1 MLLHSRLIVANHATH
16 FNPDGNASFLRP
28 LTSPPCTA
36 MTAGAGHSAAGMPI
50 IAITPSASVPSPSP
64 PSYVRPFASAS
75 VYKSR
80 VVELIA
86 HKAAAP
92 TALPSSSIFLASSPP

>member
-16 FNPDGNASFLRP
+16 FNPDGNASFFRP

-36 MTAGAGHSAAGMPI
+36 MTAGARAGHSAAGMPI
-50 IAITPSASVPSPSP
+50 IAITPSPS
-64 PSYVRPFASAS
+64 VRPSVHPFASASAS

-92 TALPSSSIFLASSPP
+92 TALPSSLIFLASAPP

>member
-1 MLLHSRLIVANHATH
+1 MLLHSRLIVANHATR

-50 IAITPSASVPSPSP
+50 IAITPSPS
-64 PSYVRPFASAS
+64 VRPFASAS

-92 TALPSSSIFLASSPP
+92 TALPSSLIFLASAPP

>member
-16 FNPDGNASFLRP
+16 FNPAENASFLRP

-50 IAITPSASVPSPSP
+50 IAITPS
-64 PSYVRPFASAS
+64 VRPSAI
-75 VYKSR
+75 R
-80 VVELIA
+80 VRICLQITRRRTYC
-86 HKAAAP
+86 P
-92 TALPSSSIFLASSPP
+92 